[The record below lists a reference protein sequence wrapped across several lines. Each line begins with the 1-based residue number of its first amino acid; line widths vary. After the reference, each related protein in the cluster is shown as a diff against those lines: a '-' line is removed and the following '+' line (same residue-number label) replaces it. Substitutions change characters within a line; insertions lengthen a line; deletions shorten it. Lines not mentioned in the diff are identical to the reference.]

1 MINYIYNLNYNLKT
15 YLNIKLLNMFSQIYD
30 LTKNNTERLNWDEY
44 FMSIAFLASKR
55 SPCSRLNVGS
65 VIVKNN
71 RIISMGYNG
80 YIPGAPHI
88 SRIENNHEQ
97 SIIHSEINAISDCA
111 KRGTSLKDSKIY
123 ITHYPCINCFRSIA
137 ACEIKEIIY
146 LDDYNNNKIIQ
157 ELANESNIIIK
168 KLVY

>member
-1 MINYIYNLNYNLKT
+1 
-15 YLNIKLLNMFSQIYD
+15 MFSQISD

-44 FMSIAFLASKR
+44 FMSIALLASKR

-97 SIIHSEINAISDCA
+97 SIIHSEVNAISDCA

-146 LDDYNNNKIIQ
+146 LDDYNNNSIVQ

>member
-1 MINYIYNLNYNLKT
+1 
-15 YLNIKLLNMFSQIYD
+15 MFSQIYD
-30 LTKNNTERLNWDEY
+30 LTKNNIERLNWDEY
-44 FMSIAFLASKR
+44 FMSIALLASKR

-65 VIVKNN
+65 VIIKNN

-97 SIIHSEINAISDCA
+97 SIIHSEVNAISDCA

-146 LDDYNNNKIIQ
+146 LDDYNNNSIVQ

>member
-1 MINYIYNLNYNLKT
+1 
-15 YLNIKLLNMFSQIYD
+15 MFSQIYD

-44 FMSIAFLASKR
+44 FMSIALLASKR

-146 LDDYNNNKIIQ
+146 LDDYNNNSIVQ

>member
-1 MINYIYNLNYNLKT
+1 
-15 YLNIKLLNMFSQIYD
+15 MFSQIYD

-44 FMSIAFLASKR
+44 FMSIALLASKR

-97 SIIHSEINAISDCA
+97 SIIHSEVNAISDCA

-146 LDDYNNNKIIQ
+146 LDDYNNNSIVQ

>member
-1 MINYIYNLNYNLKT
+1 
-15 YLNIKLLNMFSQIYD
+15 MFYQIYD

-44 FMSIAFLASKR
+44 FMSIALLASKR

-146 LDDYNNNKIIQ
+146 LNDYNNNSIVQ

>member
-1 MINYIYNLNYNLKT
+1 
-15 YLNIKLLNMFSQIYD
+15 MFSQIYD
-30 LTKNNTERLNWDEY
+30 LTKNNTERLNWNEY
-44 FMSIAFLASKR
+44 FMSIALLASKR

-146 LDDYNNNKIIQ
+146 LDDYNNNSIVQ

>member
-1 MINYIYNLNYNLKT
+1 
-15 YLNIKLLNMFSQIYD
+15 MFSQIYD
-30 LTKNNTERLNWDEY
+30 LTKNNTERLNWNEY
-44 FMSIAFLASKR
+44 FMSIALLASKR

-65 VIVKNN
+65 VIIKNN

-146 LDDYNNNKIIQ
+146 LDDYNNNSIIQ